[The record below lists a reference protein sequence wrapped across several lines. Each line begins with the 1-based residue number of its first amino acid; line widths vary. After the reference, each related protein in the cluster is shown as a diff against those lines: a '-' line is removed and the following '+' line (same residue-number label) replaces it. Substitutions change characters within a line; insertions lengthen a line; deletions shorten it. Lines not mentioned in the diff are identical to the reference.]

1 VTSSVRTM
9 RAMRASGPDP
19 ASLACETI
27 PVPEPGPDEL
37 LVEVQATAVTADE
50 LTWPESWPA
59 IPCHDLS
66 GVVAAAGPGVEG
78 WSPGDEV
85 YGLVGFDRP
94 GAAADYV
101 TAAVAELAP
110 KPSAI
115 DHLAA
120 AAVPL
125 GALTAWQAL
134 HEHARLQ
141 PGQHVL
147 VHGGAGGVGAYAVQ
161 LAALH
166 GARVTATA
174 AARNHAF
181 VTGLGADQVLD
192 YSGRFEDHV
201 RDVDLVVD
209 PVGGDTTARS
219 WPVLRTGGTL
229 VAIAEEPDPGH
240 AGRADVHGV
249 YFVVRPDAGQ
259 LRELASLIDN
269 QRLRPVASLVF
280 GLSDLPEAFRA
291 QRGTRPPGKV
301 VVSVGR
307 LARSAELGAGWH
319 ARVVKGIGR
328 YRSKLLVVRCCQRA
342 RCARTPALRAG

>member
-1 VTSSVRTM
+1 M

-27 PVPEPGPDEL
+27 PVPEPGPGEL

-50 LTWPESWPA
+50 LSWPESWPA

-66 GVVAAAGPGVEG
+66 GLVAATGQGVQG
-78 WSPGDEV
+78 YSVGDEV

-94 GAAADYV
+94 GAAAGYV
-101 TAAVAELAP
+101 TAPAAELAP
-110 KPSAI
+110 KPSSI

-181 VTGLGADQVLD
+181 VTGLGADQVL
-192 YSGRFEDHV
+192 YYPGRFEDHV

-229 VAIAEEPDPGH
+229 VAIAEEPDPSRT
-240 AGRADVHGV
+240 GRADVRGV
-249 YFVVRPDAGQ
+249 HFVVRPDAGQ
-259 LRELASLIDN
+259 LRELASLIDS
-269 QRLRPVASLVF
+269 QRLRPAVSLVF
-280 GLSDLPEAFRA
+280 GLSDLPEAFRIR
-291 QRGTRPPGKV
+291 RGTRPPGKV

-307 LARSAELGAGWH
+307 
-319 ARVVKGIGR
+319 
-328 YRSKLLVVRCCQRA
+328 
-342 RCARTPALRAG
+342 

>member
-1 VTSSVRTM
+1 
-9 RAMRASGPDP
+9 
-19 ASLACETI
+19 
-27 PVPEPGPDEL
+27 
-37 LVEVQATAVTADE
+37 
-50 LTWPESWPA
+50 
-59 IPCHDLS
+59 
-66 GVVAAAGPGVEG
+66 VEG
-78 WSPGDEV
+78 WAAGDEV

-94 GAAADYV
+94 GAAAEYV
-101 TAAVAELAP
+101 TAPAAELAP
-110 KPSAI
+110 KPSSI

-161 LAALH
+161 LAALA

-174 AARNHAF
+174 SARDLAF
-181 VTGLGADQVLD
+181 VTGLGADQALD

-201 RDVDLVVD
+201 RDVDVVVD
-209 PVGGDTTARS
+209 PVGGNTTARS
-219 WPVLRTGGTL
+219 WPVLCSGGTL
-229 VAIAEEPDPGH
+229 VAVAEEPDPGH
-240 AGRADVHGV
+240 AGRPDVRGV
-249 YFVVRPDAGQ
+249 YFVVRPDAAQ

-307 LARSAELGAGWH
+307 FARPGSGRQQQQRHGAEDE
-319 ARVVKGIGR
+319 
-328 YRSKLLVVRCCQRA
+328 Q
-342 RCARTPALRAG
+342 